1 MKKILVIA
9 AAAMMSTSVF
19 AGPGEDLFNSTCST
33 CHAPAIAPMMGAP
46 AAHDTAAW
54 APRLAGGID
63 AAVASAKAGK
73 VGTVGV
79 MPAMG
84 MCMDCT
90 DDQLK
95 AAIEFMST
103 AQ

>member
-9 AAAMMSTSVF
+9 AAAMMSTGVF
-19 AGPGEDLFNSTCST
+19 AGPGEDLYNSTCST
-33 CHAPAIAPMMGAP
+33 CHAPAMAAAMGSP

-54 APRLAGGID
+54 APRVANGMD
-63 AAVASAKAGK
+63 AALASAKAGK
-73 VGTVGV
+73 GN
-79 MPAMG
+79 MPPMG

>member
-1 MKKILVIA
+1 MKKILAIA
-9 AAAMMSTSVF
+9 AAAMFSTGVLAS
-19 AGPGEDLFNSTCST
+19 GEDLFNSTCST
-33 CHAPAIAPMMGAP
+33 CHAPAIAPAMGSP
-46 AAHDTAAW
+46 AAHDVAAW
-54 APRLAGGID
+54 APRLANGMD

-73 VGTVGV
+73 GA
-79 MPAMG
+79 MPPMG

-103 AQ
+103 AK

>member
-1 MKKILVIA
+1 MKKVFAIA
-9 AAAMMSTSVF
+9 AAAMISTSVF

-33 CHAPAIAPMMGAP
+33 CHAPAVAAAMGSP

-54 APRLAGGID
+54 EPRLANGID

-73 VGTVGV
+73 GA
-79 MPAMG
+79 MPPMG

-95 AAIEFMST
+95 AAIEFMSS

>member
-1 MKKILVIA
+1 MKKLLAVA
-9 AAAMMSTSVF
+9 AAALISTSAI

-33 CHAPAIAPMMGAP
+33 CHSPAVAPMMGAP

-54 APRLAGGID
+54 APRIAGGID

-73 VGTVGV
+73 GAMPPMGT
-79 MPAMG
+79 
-84 MCMDCT
+84 CMDCT

-95 AAIEFMST
+95 AAVEFMSS

>member
-1 MKKILVIA
+1 MKKIIAIA

-33 CHAPAIAPMMGAP
+33 CHSPAVAPAMGAP
-46 AAHDTAAW
+46 AAHDAAAW
-54 APRLAGGID
+54 APRLEGGID

-73 VGTVGV
+73 GA
-79 MPAMG
+79 MPPMG

-95 AAIEFMST
+95 AAIEFMSK
-103 AQ
+103 